1 MATPATAAAWASAA
15 TEACGLASQPN
26 TSAWTKAAP
35 VSFERRCTKPVARAA
50 ASAVV
55 VNTVCRVWAS
65 CGTVV
70 IRRLLRRY
78 KVSHILIVP
87 KDLSDV
93 FVTLMRK
100 GAMNPCPCG
109 YHGDPTRECGC
120 SPGAVARYQ
129 KRLSGP
135 LLDRI
140 DVHVEVP
147 RVVYD
152 KLAGPTQGEPSAAIR
167 ARVQVA
173 RVRQAARLAGSGR

>member
-100 GAMNPCPCG
+100 
-109 YHGDPTRECGC
+109 RERRRHPPRSDG
-120 SPGAVARYQ
+120 PG
-129 KRLSGP
+129 S
-135 LLDRI
+135 
-140 DVHVEVP
+140 HEWW
-147 RVVYD
+147 
-152 KLAGPTQGEPSAAIR
+152 LADR
-167 ARVQVA
+167 ARS
-173 RVRQAARLAGSGR
+173 LG